1 MVDLQ
6 RRQTLV
12 SRLLHSSMALPIA
25 AFRDGRIH
33 FRAAKK
39 TCRLQKDGIG
49 AQEKLAIDRNI
60 S

>member
-1 MVDLQ
+1 
-6 RRQTLV
+6 
-12 SRLLHSSMALPIA
+12 MALPIA
-25 AFRDGRIH
+25 ALRDGRIH

-39 TCRLQKDGIG
+39 SCRLQKDGIG